1 VKKTHL
7 AVWARGLAVACCAGL
22 LLGGCNRDVL
32 DEPGV
37 VATVNGDPIRT
48 ADLEAR
54 QDLRRL
60 GAPVVDNPSVE
71 RLRVEYGAVLADMI
85 VARLVRQELSRL
97 RLAVSPA
104 ELAAAERDVLADYP
118 DGAFDRML
126 LEEHIDADR
135 WREVL
140 GDRLSYEKFTREVL
154 RQNVR
159 VGVSEAANY
168 YKEHIDAFTKPAR
181 LRLAI
186 VGGKDAEAVKAA
198 VAAYRKAG
206 QLAALD
212 GLPGITVQEVNLP
225 AKNLSAVWRE
235 AVKPLKPGE
244 SSAVLTVGKETT
256 VLILLARQPETVL
269 DPAKAYARV
278 EALLLEDKLQK
289 AFDAWLAEALAGAK
303 IAVSKQLVAAPAD
316 ATADTADTADA
327 AGANTDAARRSGS
340 VDDKPPF
347 ATPKAPRDGGKP
359 ALEPASPKEKE
370 PTGRDEKKATPAP
383 APAQAVSADNT
394 DKADKSDNS
403 DKIGKTD
410 KTDKTAE
417 ASPPVS
423 DASSAKP
430 VATPAPAQ
438 DPASPAAVVTA
449 VAPNDTSAAKP
460 APGQEGASA
469 KTDAPT
475 VPQVSPP
482 VAPASPV
489 AAPPAA
495 PAVQSP
501 AEAALKGGAGEV
513 EFSAVKASWILYTVD
528 DGQEDRVYLKPGK
541 PYRIVYAKKLS
552 VRLGSPSEMKYR
564 VGGKETTVEVG
575 KKESRILEFP

>member
-1 VKKTHL
+1 MKKTHL
-7 AVWARGLAVACCAGL
+7 AGWARGLAVACCAGL

-126 LEEHIDADR
+126 LEEHIDANR
-135 WREVL
+135 WREAL

-159 VGVSEAANY
+159 VGVSEAATY
-168 YKEHIDAFTKPAR
+168 YKEHIDAFTKSAR

-186 VGGKDAEAVKAA
+186 VGGKDAETVKTAL
-198 VAAYRKAG
+198 AAYRKAG
-206 QLAALD
+206 QVAALD

-225 AKNLSAVWRE
+225 AKNLSAAWRE

-244 SSAVLTVGKETT
+244 ASAVLTVGKEST

-278 EALLLEDKLQK
+278 ETLLLEDKLEK

-327 AGANTDAARRSGS
+327 VGVKTDAARRSGS
-340 VDDKPPF
+340 VDDKPPV

-359 ALEPASPKEKE
+359 APESASPKEKE
-370 PTGRDEKKATPAP
+370 PTGRDEKKAAP
-383 APAQAVSADNT
+383 APEPSQSVAAVTPDRADKGNGADKI
-394 DKADKSDNS
+394 DKADK
-403 DKIGKTD
+403 TD
-410 KTDKTAE
+410 KAAE

-423 DASSAKP
+423 DMSSTKP
-430 VATPAPAQ
+430 AAAQVPPPAPFG
-438 DPASPAAVVTA
+438 AVLTD
-449 VAPNDTSAAKP
+449 VAPDTDASAAKP
-460 APGQEGASA
+460 APGQEGAAA
-469 KTDAPT
+469 KADAPT
-475 VPQVSPP
+475 VPQASPP

-489 AAPPAA
+489 AARPEV
-495 PAVQSP
+495 PAVQPP
-501 AEAALKGGAGEV
+501 AEAALKGDAGEV
-513 EFSAVKASWILYTVD
+513 EFSAIKASWILYTVD

-552 VRLGSPSEMKYR
+552 VRLGSPSEIKYR

-575 KKESRILEFP
+575 KKESRVLEFP